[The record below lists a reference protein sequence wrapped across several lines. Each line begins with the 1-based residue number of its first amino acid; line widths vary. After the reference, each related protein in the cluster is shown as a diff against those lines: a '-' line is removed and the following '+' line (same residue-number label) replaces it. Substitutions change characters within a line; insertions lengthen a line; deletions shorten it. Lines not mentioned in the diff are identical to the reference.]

1 MTTSPWAAGRYESV
15 AERIAPIAENLVAT
29 LDQRSPL
36 AGRSVVDLACGTG
49 TAALAAADRAAR
61 VTGVDITAE
70 LLALGAAKAAAAGH
84 DIDWVRADAAE
95 TGLPTEGFDAAVSN
109 MGIIFV
115 DPVEQVAE
123 ISRLLK
129 PGGVLGL
136 SAWVRTSANPLHDPL
151 VEVLGNTPPP
161 EFTPDQWGDPDTA
174 RSRLSG
180 FFTDI
185 EIQPG
190 TLTWE
195 FASLPE
201 ALRFVTEESP
211 VHVAVLRQARE
222 QNEEQSAE
230 LVAAFGRALGA
241 HVDAAGRVRFDAP
254 YALITA
260 ARA

>member
-1 MTTSPWAAGRYESV
+1 MTISPWAAGRYESV
-15 AERIAPIAENLVAT
+15 AEQIAPIAESLVAT
-29 LDQRSPL
+29 LDRRSPL

-49 TAALAAADRAAR
+49 TAALAAADRGAR

-70 LLALGAAKAAAAGH
+70 LLALGAAKAAAAGR

-115 DPVEQVAE
+115 DPAEQVAE
-123 ISRLLK
+123 ISRLLR

-180 FFTDI
+180 FADV

-211 VHVAVLRQARE
+211 VHVAVLRRARE
-222 QNEEQSAE
+222 QNEQQSAALIE
-230 LVAAFGRALGA
+230 AFGRALGA

-260 ARA
+260 VRA